1 MNLSYLVFISQSTRI
16 RSEKDPM
23 LNQTAI
29 YAIRAM
35 GFLAQQDT
43 KEPILSSTIASEMS
57 IPRNFLSKIL
67 NRLAQAGLILATRG
81 RGGGVTLSRPKSD
94 IYLYEVVNL
103 FMKADDNKRCLL
115 GMNNC
120 DGSCGLHLRWR
131 IISKQ
136 FEKMLTE
143 TTIAQAL

>member
-1 MNLSYLVFISQSTRI
+1 
-16 RSEKDPM
+16 M

-43 KEPILSSTIASEMS
+43 EKPVLSSTIASEMN

-67 NRLAQAGLILATRG
+67 NRLAQAGLILTTRG

-94 IYLYEVVNL
+94 ILLYEVVNL
-103 FMKADDNKRCLL
+103 FMKVDDYKRCLL
-115 GMNNC
+115 DLNDC

-131 IISKQ
+131 IISNQ
-136 FEKMLTE
+136 FEKMLNE
-143 TTIAQAL
+143 TTVDQVLVP